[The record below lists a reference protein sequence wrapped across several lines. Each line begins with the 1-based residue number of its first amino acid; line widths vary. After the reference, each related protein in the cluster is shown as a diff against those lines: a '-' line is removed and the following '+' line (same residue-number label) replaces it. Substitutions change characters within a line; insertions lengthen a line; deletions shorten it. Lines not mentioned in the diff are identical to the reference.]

1 MKGIHLTLCL
11 ALIALF
17 VAPQAMAV
25 QLAPGTIM
33 ISGDTTFGFSRETR
47 EAGDMEETITTFG
60 LMAKGGYF
68 VIDNLEALVMLEFDR
83 TNTDDDYDETTSTLL
98 ALSVGA
104 NYYFDLST
112 DMFPY
117 GGAFLGY
124 GSEKYENGS
133 DTEIKGVRFG
143 LQGGAKYFL
152 NDFFAVDA
160 GLRLTLGKGDY
171 ESGGYSEDAD
181 STEFELFAGVA
192 VIL

>member
-1 MKGIHLTLCL
+1 MKKVHIAFCL
-11 ALIALF
+11 ILFALL
-17 VAPQAMAV
+17 VVPQAIAV

-33 ISGDTTFGFSRETR
+33 ISGDSSFGFSSEKR
-47 EAGDMEETITTFG
+47 EAGNVEETITSFG
-60 LMAKGGYF
+60 LMVKGGYF
-68 VIDNLEALVMLEFDR
+68 VIDNVEALVMFEFDR
-83 TNTDDDYDETTSTLL
+83 TSTENSTESTSTLFGL
-98 ALSVGA
+98 GFGG

-124 GSEKYENGS
+124 ANEKIENGY
-133 DTEIKGVRFG
+133 DTEIKGFRFG

-152 NDFFAVDA
+152 NDNFAADA
-160 GLRLTLGKGDY
+160 GLRLTFGKGYY

-181 STEFELFAGVA
+181 SFEFELFAGVA